1 MAEQSP
7 PRRPVASE
15 PLDPHDPVVID
26 AAALPPTLRSV
37 DDCAR
42 VALGARRQGRDV
54 ILDDACAE
62 LRDLIA
68 FLGLPTVLRC
78 REASGKDASGG

>member
-1 MAEQSP
+1 LAEKP
-7 PRRPVASE
+7 PPTRPVASG
-15 PLDPHDPVVID
+15 PPDPHDPVVID
-26 AAALPPTLRSV
+26 AAALSPTRRRV

-62 LRDLIA
+62 LRDHIA

-78 REASGKDASGG
+78 REASGRDASGG